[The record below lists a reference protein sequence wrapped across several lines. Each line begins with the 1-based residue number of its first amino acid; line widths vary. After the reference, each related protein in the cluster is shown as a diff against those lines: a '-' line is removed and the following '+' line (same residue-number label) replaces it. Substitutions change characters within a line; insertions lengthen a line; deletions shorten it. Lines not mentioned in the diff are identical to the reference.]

1 MLGAG
6 SAATLAPKRLFFA
19 LWPDEPTRI
28 ALAAAGEAAAAG
40 AGIRGRRTPL
50 ERIHL
55 TLLFLGDVDPAGEER
70 VRAVADAVRRPAFDL
85 MLDQAGSFPRSR
97 VLWVGPRQAPA
108 ALTDLWLELRNGL
121 TDLAAEHNRD
131 VLAPH
136 VTCYRDID
144 RPVPIVPIRPIRWRA
159 DGFVLVH
166 STLGTPHRYHVVSQW
181 PLQTVAT

>member
-1 MLGAG
+1 MTPTPFSPAR
-6 SAATLAPKRLFFA
+6 KRLFLA

-28 ALAAAGEAAAAG
+28 AVAAAGEAAAAA
-40 AGIRGRRTPL
+40 AGIRGRRTPF

-70 VRAVADAVRRPAFDL
+70 IRAVADAVRSPAFDL
-85 MLDQAGSFPRSR
+85 TLDQAGSFPRSR
-97 VLWVGPRQAPA
+97 VLWIGARQAPEP
-108 ALTDLWLELRNGL
+108 LTQLWLALRDGL
-121 TDLAAEHNRD
+121 ADVAAEHNREA
-131 VLAPH
+131 LAPH

-144 RPVPIVPIRPIRWRA
+144 RPVPMAPIPPIRWRA

-166 STLGTPHRYHVVSQW
+166 STLGTPHQYHVVSHW